1 MNIFMKNKFFILMKY
16 TEIIKKTIIVTI
28 TVIVTIALLGFLMKM
43 CARNLVKEVPND
55 EMIKSEFRNE

>member
-1 MNIFMKNKFFILMKY
+1 MKY